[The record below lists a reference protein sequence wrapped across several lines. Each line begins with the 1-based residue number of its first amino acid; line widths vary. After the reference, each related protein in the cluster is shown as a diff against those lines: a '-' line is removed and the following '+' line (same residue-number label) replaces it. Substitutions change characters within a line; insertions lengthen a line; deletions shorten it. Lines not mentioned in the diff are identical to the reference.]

1 MAHGISDSRSTQ
13 VEYLDERNEAW
24 CGGCVSIAA
33 DPGLVDRGSL
43 RKKAP
48 HIRPYRAISVH
59 RRCLKRFARR
69 AGELRRGWYPTVS
82 LGHAS
87 NAFATRWR
95 RSGSAHWSRWR
106 YSSAVCSADLPQRAR
121 HNPCGPP
128 HKPQHA
134 AGTFRSEEHTSELQ
148 SRFDLVCRL
157 LLEKKNTNLHSRSP

>member
-1 MAHGISDSRSTQ
+1 MAHGISDSRSPQ

-48 HIRPYRAISVH
+48 QIRPYRAISVH
-59 RRCLKRFARR
+59 RRCRKRFARR

-106 YSSAVCSADLPQRAR
+106 YSSAVCSADLPQRAHTTLADR
-121 HNPCGPP
+121 LISLSMLLALLAFPAIWLI
-128 HKPQHA
+128 A
-134 AGTFRSEEHTSELQ
+134 AKRSDFAGGWNGFFAGVPGILP
-148 SRFDLVCRL
+148 RL
-157 LLEKKNTNLHSRSP
+157 